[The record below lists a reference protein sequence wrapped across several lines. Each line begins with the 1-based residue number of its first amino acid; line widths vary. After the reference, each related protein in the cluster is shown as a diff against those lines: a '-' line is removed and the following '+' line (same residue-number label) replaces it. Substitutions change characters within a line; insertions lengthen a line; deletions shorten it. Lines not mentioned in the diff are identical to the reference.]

1 MANKKVKMIVQI
13 SGARDGKDWPAPG
26 EEITLPSD
34 EAEMLIRNGQAMV
47 PGSEKNNAL
56 ADVLGIETA
65 ALADSGTAQG
75 QKAIRTQVKPAPH
88 ADEEQA
94 YHVPVLPGE
103 EAAAKAGQAA
113 VDKANKDLVGTEAV
127 DKAKEEGKK

>member
-1 MANKKVKMIVQI
+1 MSNKKVKMIVQI

-56 ADVLGIETA
+56 ADVLGVETA
-65 ALADSGTAQG
+65 ALADAGTAKG

-113 VDKANKDLVGTEAV
+113 VDAANKDLVGEESV
-127 DKAKEEGKK
+127 DKAKEGKK